1 MASQIERVTMELR
14 RRILAGELQ
23 AGERIREVQF
33 SGELS
38 VSRTPLRLA
47 LGELEKEGLL
57 ERLPTRGFRVRQVT
71 LDEVAMAID
80 VRGTLEGMAAR
91 LLAEQG
97 VTREVLEE
105 LQACVDEG
113 RLLVE
118 QALLGHDTPVDTA
131 RWAAMNARFHRALVE
146 GAANPALA
154 SALDHIA
161 RTPMAGPGA
170 LGAAG
175 VQPSLELAFVQR
187 AQFDHEDVVRA
198 IVAHEGARAEALM
211 REHARRSR
219 DNKRALVQGLHPAT

>member
-33 SGELS
+33 SGELG

-47 LGELEKEGLL
+47 LGDLEKEGLL

-71 LDEVAMAID
+71 LDDVAMAID

-91 LLAEQG
+91 LLAEHG
-97 VTREVLEE
+97 VTREVLEV
-105 LQACVDEG
+105 LQGCVDEG

-118 QALLGHDTPVDTA
+118 QALLDQDAPVDTA

-154 SALDHIA
+154 SALEHIA
-161 RTPMAGPGA
+161 KTPMAGPGA

-175 VQPSLELAFVQR
+175 VPPSLELALAQR
-187 AQFDHEDVVRA
+187 APFDPQGVVRA
-198 IVAHEGARAEALM
+198 HVPH
-211 REHARRSR
+211 
-219 DNKRALVQGLHPAT
+219 

>member
-33 SGELS
+33 SGELG

-91 LLAEQG
+91 LLAEHG

-118 QALLGHDTPVDTA
+118 QALLGRDTPVDTA

-146 GAANPALA
+146 GAGNPALA
-154 SALDHIA
+154 SAIDHIA

-170 LGAAG
+170 RGAAG